1 MKRLLYL
8 AALAIVASLVLAP
21 AALAQ
26 VRGPSGGDGTY
37 NCDSFDTQEQAQA
50 FYDAD
55 PSDPNSLDTDGDGI
69 PCEVAPSGVAEDA
82 TLLGGY
88 PDGPAEMNDLDCV
101 DFGTQADAQ
110 ATYNA
115 DTSDPN
121 GLDRD
126 GDGIACE
133 SSFSVASGTTF
144 EDGSGMIEGTGGGQ
158 VAGAGGDTGVA
169 ADQYEPRSLVVSDDG
184 QVTIDGDVGTDCRS
198 FAISVEDGYTLGLTP
213 QQIQSVLD
221 RCDELGLLSSGD
233 AAQPEESGPA
243 PQSEPTIAAGDELP
257 DTGGISP
264 IALGSVV
271 LLIAGG
277 LIVRR
282 FVS

>member
-8 AALAIVASLVLAP
+8 VALAIVTSLVLSPEAS
-21 AALAQ
+21 AQ

-37 NCDSFDTQEQAQA
+37 NCDSFDTREQAQA

-55 PSDPNSLDTDGDGI
+55 PSDPNNLDTDGNGI

-115 DTSDPN
+115 DPSDPN

-144 EDGSGMIEGTGGGQ
+144 EDGSGMIEGTGGQ
-158 VAGAGGDTGVA
+158 VAGGDTGVA
-169 ADQYEPRSLVVSDDG
+169 ADQYVYIPRTLEVSDDG
-184 QVTIDGDVGTDCRS
+184 RVTVDGDMGTDCRS

-213 QQIQSVLD
+213 QQIQSVLN
-221 RCDELGLLSSGD
+221 RCGELGLLSPND
-233 AAQPEESGPA
+233 ATQPEPVVV
-243 PQSEPTIAAGDELP
+243 AGDELP

-264 IALGSVV
+264 IALGGSV
-271 LLIAGG
+271 LLVVGG
-277 LIVRR
+277 LMVRR
-282 FVS
+282 LIS